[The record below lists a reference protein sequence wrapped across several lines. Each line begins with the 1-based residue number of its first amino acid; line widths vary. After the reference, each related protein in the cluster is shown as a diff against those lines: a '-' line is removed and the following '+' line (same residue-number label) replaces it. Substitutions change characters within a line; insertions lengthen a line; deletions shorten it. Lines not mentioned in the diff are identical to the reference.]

1 MRIMAGLALALL
13 SSTHAHAQLKNA
25 LLCSEDVSIKFK
37 EHAAADGS
45 LVNIIAGRR
54 FSLVWNDDYLNL
66 ISAGKTE
73 FYECQKIKPR
83 LNEGGPKNS
92 IKCQNGIYFVT
103 IDLSKLNFVRST
115 LDPQTRANV
124 EVAYGGCKPIG
135 N

>member
-1 MRIMAGLALALL
+1 MGIALALL

-25 LLCSEDVSIKFK
+25 LLCSEDIAIKLK
-37 EHAAADGS
+37 EHTAADGS
-45 LVNIIAGRR
+45 LVNAIAERR

-83 LNEGGPKNS
+83 LNENGPKNS
-92 IKCQNGIYFVT
+92 IKCQNGIYFIT
-103 IDLSKLNFVRST
+103 IDLSKFNFARAT

-124 EVAYGGCKPIG
+124 EIAYGGCKSIG